1 MASVTI
7 DLGFGEQAILSTT
20 GVSAIPTVKHQ
31 WDAEEFL
38 RRWPLARSIHQAR
51 GYLRELGLQV
61 AYTPAGVNPSDA
73 IALLRSAVKS
83 GGVTVAIER
92 AARRF
97 GGGLAA
103 PERTSRRN
111 QIEPSRQSFAEMGEG
126 GSPVAAA
133 FGGAVSAPKSYS
145 WMQSYD
151 DVSADDLIKYL
162 ESVVAGTPAQAA
174 APDAHSSTPLGEGDR
189 FDFGTSRTSDDLMSV
204 SGRAVS
210 EEHEAECFE
219 QYERDLDMCHALG
232 SPMGGARGLALCKQ
246 QAFMNYQQ
254 CRGY

>member
-1 MASVTI
+1 MASVKI
-7 DLGFGEQAILSTT
+7 DLGFGEQAILSATV
-20 GVSAIPTVKHQ
+20 VSAIPMAKHQ

-38 RRWPLARSIHQAR
+38 RRWPRTRSVHQAR
-51 GYLRELGLQV
+51 GYLRELGLHV

-83 GGVTVAIER
+83 GRVTVAIER

-103 PERTSRRN
+103 AKPTWRSG
-111 QIEPSRQSFAEMGEG
+111 QIEPSRKSFAEMGESG
-126 GSPVAAA
+126 RPVAATL
-133 FGGAVSAPKSYS
+133 GDAVSAPKSYS

-162 ESVVAGTPAQAA
+162 ESVVASTRAKAA
-174 APDAHSSTPLGEGDR
+174 APDADPPTPLGEGEL
-189 FDFGTSRTSDDLMSV
+189 FALGASRTSDNLMSI

-246 QAFMNYQQ
+246 QAFINYQQ